1 MFKVEHASFLFDVR
15 LLCPNYRPTM
25 HRDTWTNMAT
35 VVKTCMRIR
44 TLTCVNLETIIL

>member
-35 VVKTCMRIR
+35 VVKTCMRNSY
-44 TLTCVNLETIIL
+44 TDLNMCKS